1 MEITIR
7 KGTFADT
14 EALISLLQ
22 DVWQRMENKDWLY
35 LDNPKYIRE
44 MMSSGTMQLWVATAD
59 NQIVASFSILIP
71 GMHPF
76 NYGYDL
82 KFKEAAL
89 HQVVNMD
96 TIAVH
101 PDYRGKGLQHKLM
114 TEAENWAFA
123 NGYSI
128 LLCTVHPENRY
139 SLQNM
144 LKLGYTICKEL
155 PMYGSTRY
163 ILRKDRPNK

>member
-44 MMSSGTMQLWVATAD
+44 MMSSGTMQLWVAMDGDRLAAAFD
-59 NQIVASFSILIP
+59 ILVP
-71 GMHPF
+71 GLHPF

-82 KFKEAAL
+82 GFDETAL
-89 HQVVNMD
+89 LRVVNMPS
-96 TIAVH
+96 ISIRH
-101 PDYRGKGLQHKLM
+101 RLM
-114 TEAENWAFA
+114 W
-123 NGYSI
+123 I
-128 LLCTVHPENRY
+128 RRRY
-139 SLQNM
+139 
-144 LKLGYTICKEL
+144 
-155 PMYGSTRY
+155 
-163 ILRKDRPNK
+163 